1 MTKNFNHQLLKS
13 KKDSREK
20 IKKRKSRISYYKF
33 SLKKNTGK
41 QICNLFGIRNKWKSY
56 VEGDDE

>member
-33 SLKKNTGK
+33 SLKKK
-41 QICNLFGIRNKWKSY
+41 YW
-56 VEGDDE
+56 